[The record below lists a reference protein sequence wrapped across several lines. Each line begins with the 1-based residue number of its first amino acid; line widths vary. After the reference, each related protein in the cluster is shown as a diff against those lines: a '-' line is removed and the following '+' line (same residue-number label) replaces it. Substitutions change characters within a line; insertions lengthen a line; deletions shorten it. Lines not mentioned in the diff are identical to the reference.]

1 MPEVSSRTT
10 STSKPSPTMS
20 GRSGQARTHVTTG
33 CLQKDLTER
42 RITHDHYFHSV
53 LGLMDVKTDAYSAQL
68 DMFAGCRHAAG

>member
-1 MPEVSSRTT
+1 M
-10 STSKPSPTMS
+10 
-20 GRSGQARTHVTTG
+20 QARTHVTTG